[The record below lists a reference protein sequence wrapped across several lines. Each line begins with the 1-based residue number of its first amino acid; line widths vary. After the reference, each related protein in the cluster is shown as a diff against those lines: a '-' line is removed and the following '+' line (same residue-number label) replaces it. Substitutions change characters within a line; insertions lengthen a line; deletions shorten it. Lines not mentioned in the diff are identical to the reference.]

1 MPKLE
6 GGKAEFDIFERAI
19 STAMSKQKL
28 WCILVL
34 PTLVKNDG
42 DWPKCP
48 DFMGFFGF
56 FSGF

>member
-6 GGKAEFDIFERAI
+6 VKTREFDIFERAI
-19 STAMSKQKL
+19 STATSKQNF
-28 WCILVL
+28 WWILVS

-48 DFMGFFGF
+48 DFMCFFGF

>member
-6 GGKAEFDIFERAI
+6 GGRREFDIFERAI
-19 STAMSKQKL
+19 STATSKQNF
-28 WCILVL
+28 WWILAL
-34 PTLVKNDG
+34 SNIVKNDG

-48 DFMGFFGF
+48 DFTFFFVF

>member
-19 STAMSKQKL
+19 STAMLKQKL
-28 WCILVL
+28 WWILVL

-48 DFMGFFGF
+48 DFTFFLVF
-56 FSGF
+56 F